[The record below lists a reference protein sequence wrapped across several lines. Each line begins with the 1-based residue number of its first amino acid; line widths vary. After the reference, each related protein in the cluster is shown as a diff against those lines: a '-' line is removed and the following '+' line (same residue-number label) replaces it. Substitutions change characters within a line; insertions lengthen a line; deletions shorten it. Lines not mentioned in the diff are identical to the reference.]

1 MLTARNTV
9 GFSLLSAVISV
20 LAAKPP
26 DAPLNLANEPTVT
39 TAY

>member
-1 MLTARNTV
+1 LTARNTV
-9 GFSLLSAVISV
+9 GFSLISEAFSV

-26 DAPLNLANEPTVT
+26 DAPLSLSNDATLT